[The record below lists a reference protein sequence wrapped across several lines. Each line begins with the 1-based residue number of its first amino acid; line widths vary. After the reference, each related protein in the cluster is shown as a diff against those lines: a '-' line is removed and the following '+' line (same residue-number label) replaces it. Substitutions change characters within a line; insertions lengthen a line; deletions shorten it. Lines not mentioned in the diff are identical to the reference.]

1 MNSFVEW
8 LNKVNRK
15 VIALTGITI
24 HDLSDQPFREWF
36 DEGMDADEAAELTLE
51 DNGFYNH

>member
-36 DEGMDADEAAELTLE
+36 DEGMSPEEAVLHTLE
-51 DNGFYNH
+51 DNGFYNY